1 MNKMVRRS
9 AQLCLMDDFDEETI
23 NAKRDLYVEDENGNW
38 KFNTAISHRMMSNN
52 SVAYY
57 SKPSIEELKR
67 RFETIRH
74 SAEGNFY
81 NMETATARNDTCKVT
96 NPCGEILLDSHQ
108 FCNLT
113 TVNCMAFVEN
123 GYLDYDKLIEA
134 QKLSARA
141 GYRVATLELEL
152 PKWNLKQ
159 AQDRLTG
166 VSLTGWF
173 DMVNATNMS
182 EQEQFLLAKDLR
194 VAAREAVNSYAERLG
209 LKPSKLVTAIK
220 PEGTI
225 SQLPT
230 VSSGLHFSHSP
241 YYVRRVRINSH
252 DPLVK
257 VCEELGYPVFPEVGQ
272 EIESCRT
279 KVIEFPVKAPEGR
292 TKYTV
297 SAIEQLKIYKLF
309 MEWYVDHNASNT
321 IVVREEEWDDV
332 IQWVYDNW
340 DSVVGITF
348 ISLDDSFYSLLPY
361 EAITKAEYED
371 RLSKMKPFDHT
382 LLSKYET
389 HLDYDV
395 EDDTCTTGLCPI
407 R

>member
-1 MNKMVRRS
+1 MVRRS

-38 KFNTAISHRMMSNN
+38 NFNIDISHRMMSNN

-57 SKPSIEELKR
+57 SKPSLEELKR

-81 NMETATARNDTCKVT
+81 NMETARKRNDSCKTT

-113 TVNCMAFVEN
+113 TVNCMAFVN
-123 GYLDYDKLIEA
+123 DGKLDEFELLRA
-134 QKLSARA
+134 QQLSARA

-159 AQDRLTG
+159 SRDRLTG

-173 DMVNATNMS
+173 DMVNAVGMTI
-182 EQEQFLLAKDLR
+182 EDQIELARKLR
-194 VAAREAVNSYAERLG
+194 EIARTTIDTYAERLG
-209 LKPSKLVTAIK
+209 LNPSKLITAIK

-241 YYVRRVRINSH
+241 YYVRRVRINAH

-257 VCEELGYPVFPEVGQ
+257 VCEELEYPVFPEVGQ
-272 EIESCRT
+272 DIETCRT
-279 KVIEFPVKAPEGR
+279 KVVEFPVKAPEGK

-297 SAIEQLKIYKLF
+297 SAIEQLEVYKMF
-309 MEWYVDHNASNT
+309 MENYVDHNASNT
-321 IVVREEEWDDV
+321 ISVKDDEWNGV

-361 EAITKAEYED
+361 ESITKEEYET
-371 RLSKMKPFDHT
+371 RLSKMKKFDPT

-389 HLDYDV
+389 HEGYDV
-395 EDDTCTTGLCPI
+395 TDDSCTSGLCPI